1 MDYSAFGG
9 GENDRRRKAAARK
22 LRQQQKKANKGKA
35 VEAIGNVAAML
46 ATLKAG
52 PQAGAA
58 VKGATALV
66 KGAVTGNKMEAAEG
80 VAKAGMDYM
89 SASGLLDGMKKAKTF
104 EAAKA
109 MYDKAGKLDP
119 QTQKAALDILGSFG
133 K

>member
-9 GENDRRRKAAARK
+9 GEDDRRRKAAARK
-22 LRQQQKKANKGKA
+22 LRKQQETSGKGQA
-35 VEAIGNVAAML
+35 VGAIGN
-46 ATLKAG
+46 
-52 PQAGAA
+52 

-89 SASGLLDGMKKAKTF
+89 SASSLLDGMKKAKTF